1 MPAQTIAS
9 SCSRS
14 SALSFTTYFL
24 TEISLPATNYLHR
37 RIAETEIK
45 KNTTDLMTLAT
56 RPWRW
61 TCAVAAYA
69 LGVSRAAMDF
79 AWARLGEIGV
89 VLDYNATIMQCSA
102 AVDRMFALKAEWEA
116 T

>member
-1 MPAQTIAS
+1 MQKVDADWKSNAAPIHVARPRGLMAAGTWACCAIRRRPVVTLTKQRHDPA
-9 SCSRS
+9 
-14 SALSFTTYFL
+14 
-24 TEISLPATNYLHR
+24 EP
-37 RIAETEIK
+37 
-45 KNTTDLMTLAT
+45 

>member
-1 MPAQTIAS
+1 MGVKRRADLRGAPSRPNGRWDLGVLRHTQTTCRYSDTLTKQRHDPA
-9 SCSRS
+9 
-14 SALSFTTYFL
+14 
-24 TEISLPATNYLHR
+24 EP
-37 RIAETEIK
+37 
-45 KNTTDLMTLAT
+45 